1 MSPAT
6 VTARLVAV
14 AVDGIIGTCAI
25 LITLMVAS
33 QKGLAQIGSMLTDD
47 PAAIEALAP
56 GITAALLVAL
66 ALPFLFALQVA
77 RRGATPGKAVMSL
90 TVRNVA
96 DGRFPGYLRALGR
109 EALRFAHVAPC
120 MILAETFPVILVVAA
135 CVVFD
140 LSRNRLSQT
149 WYDRVTHT
157 VIVAPVPEKTE
168 A

>member
-1 MSPAT
+1 
-6 VTARLVAV
+6 
-14 AVDGIIGTCAI
+14 
-25 LITLMVAS
+25 
-33 QKGLAQIGSMLTDD
+33 MLTDD
-47 PAAIEALAP
+47 PAAIEELAT
-56 GITAALLVAL
+56 GITAALLVAF
-66 ALPFLFALQVA
+66 ALPFLFALQVS

-96 DGRFPGYLRALGR
+96 DGRFPGYFRALGR

-120 MILAETFPVILVVAA
+120 MILAESFPVILVIATF
-135 CVVFD
+135 VVID

-157 VIVAPVPEKTE
+157 VIVAPVAEKTE

>member
-6 VTARLVAV
+6 VTARIVAV
-14 AVDGIIGTCAI
+14 AVDGIIGACAI
-25 LITLMVAS
+25 LITLMVTS
-33 QKGLAQIGSMLTDD
+33 QKGLAQIGSMLSD
-47 PAAIEALAP
+47 PEAVEELAP
-56 GITAALLVAL
+56 GIMAALLVAL

-120 MILAETFPVILVVAA
+120 MILAESFPVILVIAT
-135 CVVFD
+135 CVVLD

-157 VIVAPVPEKTE
+157 VIVAPVPEKTG